1 MHRCLEAAA
10 RGILLT
16 PTLVASYL
24 AELERPSEEGDA
36 VLALVKSVQGSD
48 LWRRL
53 LASPER
59 YAEVPFA
66 LSLDGAEVGLAKG
79 PTLLQGTMDLV
90 FREDGR
96 WILVDYKTNRV
107 DGDLQ
112 PYVDYYAPQV
122 RVYAKAWERLSG
134 QAVAEA
140 ILFFTHPG
148 EMRRV
153 QIG

>member
-1 MHRCLEAAA
+1 M
-10 RGILLT
+10 LT

-96 WILVDYKTNRV
+96 WILVDYKTDRV

-134 QAVAEA
+134 QPVAEA
-140 ILFFTHPG
+140 ILFFTYPG
-148 EMRRV
+148 EMRGV
-153 QIG
+153 QVG